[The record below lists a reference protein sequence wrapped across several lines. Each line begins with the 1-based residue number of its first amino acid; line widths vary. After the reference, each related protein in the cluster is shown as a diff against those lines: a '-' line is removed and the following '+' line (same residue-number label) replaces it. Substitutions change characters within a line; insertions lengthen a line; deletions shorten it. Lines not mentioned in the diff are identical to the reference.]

1 MYVLSTCLLVSGGVP
16 TLCEVEK
23 YTFCVDC
30 GVRTGKC
37 FVFFSRYKVPI
48 VLPHWAKGLDISVPC
63 LDGTDTK

>member
-30 GVRTGKC
+30 GVRTGKY
-37 FVFFSRYKVPI
+37 FVFFFKI
-48 VLPHWAKGLDISVPC
+48 
-63 LDGTDTK
+63 